1 MIVKLIKYGLVL
13 IFTYFVITNIVIY
26 LYSKQNPVPDA
37 DTLVVLGA
45 QVVGTPAVP
54 HYSLAQRL
62 DIAFD
67 YLQRNPRT
75 KVIVC
80 GGQGKNESAT
90 EASVMAQYL
99 INKGIDPKRVY
110 QEDKSTRTAQQFVY
124 ANRVLPLGKTVVVT
138 NDFHILRSLMLAKRS
153 GFNEISGL
161 SAPLGWGNG
170 DKYIALIREPLA
182 LANSWLFDHPNND

>member
-26 LYSKQNPVPDA
+26 FYSKQDPTPDA

-62 DIAFD
+62 DVALD

>member
-26 LYSKQNPVPDA
+26 LYSKQDPTPDA

-99 INKGIDPKRVY
+99 TNKGIDPKRVY

>member
-26 LYSKQNPVPDA
+26 LYSKQNPAPDA

-45 QVVGTPAVP
+45 QVVDTPAVP

>member
-26 LYSKQNPVPDA
+26 LYSKQDPTPDA

>member
-26 LYSKQNPVPDA
+26 LYSKQNPAPDA

-67 YLQRNPRT
+67 YLQHNPRT

-99 INKGIDPKRVY
+99 IHKGIDPKRVY

-161 SAPLGWGNG
+161 SAPLGWENG